1 MCFKRSN
8 FVYASLKID
17 YNNLKLKKM
26 RLKKIYF
33 AAIAAMVVMLGFQS
47 CANDEGSNNT
57 ARVQLKL
64 VDAPGDYSEVNVN
77 IVDIQ
82 YNSGESEAGW
92 VSFGKPED
100 YPINVDL
107 TTLIAGN
114 DHLLA
119 DQIIPSGML
128 KQIRLV
134 LGDGNT
140 IKVEGQETLL
150 PLNAPS
156 AMQSG
161 LKLNMNTI
169 LEAGFSYTY
178 ILDWD
183 VQKSVVMT
191 GSGMYNLKPVIRV
204 NAEVNSGSIEGNVS
218 GEFLVNGLTDFNV
231 LENAK
236 VEVYTAND
244 VYVTETSTNAAGDFL
259 VQGLAAGDYK
269 LKIGGKEAYDDYV
282 SALITV
288 TVGTVI
294 KIDPI
299 VLVIPTI

>member
-1 MCFKRSN
+1 
-8 FVYASLKID
+8 
-17 YNNLKLKKM
+17 M

-33 AAIAAMVVMLGFQS
+33 AAVVAMIVMLGFQS
-47 CANDEGSNNT
+47 CANDDDSSNT

-64 VDAPGDYSEVNVN
+64 VDAPGDYLEVNVN

-82 YNSGESEAGW
+82 YNNSDSEAGW
-92 VSFGKPED
+92 VSFGTPED
-100 YPINVDL
+100 YPMNVDL

-114 DHLLA
+114 SFLLA
-119 DQIIPSGML
+119 DQVIPSGML

-140 IKVEGQETLL
+140 LKVEGQETMM
-150 PLNAPS
+150 PLNTPS

-161 LKLNMNTI
+161 LKLNMNTT
-169 LEAGFSYTY
+169 LEGGFSYIF

-183 VQKSVVMT
+183 VQKSVVKT

-218 GEFLVNGLTDFNV
+218 GEFLVNGLSNFSD
-231 LENAK
+231 LENAM
-236 VEVYTAND
+236 VQVYTANG
-244 VYVTETSTNAAGDFL
+244 VYVTETGTNADGNFL
-259 VQGLAAGDYK
+259 IQGLAAGDYK
-269 LKIGGKEAYDDYV
+269 LKIMNQEAYNDYE

-294 KIDPI
+294 TVEPI
-299 VLVIPTI
+299 VLVLPTI

>member
-1 MCFKRSN
+1 MHLTEQLCN
-8 FVYASLKID
+8 LYLNID
-17 YNNLKLKKM
+17 NNNLKLKKM

-47 CANDEGSNNT
+47 CANDDDNNTT

-64 VDAPGDYSEVNVN
+64 VDAPGDYLEVNVN

-82 YNSGESEAGW
+82 YNNSDSEAGW
-92 VSFGKPED
+92 VSFGTLED

-114 DHLLA
+114 SHLLA
-119 DQIIPSGML
+119 DQVIPSGML

-140 IKVEGQETLL
+140 LKIEGQETMMA
-150 PLNAPS
+150 LNTPS

-161 LKLNMNTI
+161 LKLNLNTA
-169 LEAGFSYTY
+169 LDAGFTYTF

-183 VQKSVVMT
+183 VQNSVVMT
-191 GSGMYNLKPVIRV
+191 GAGMYNLKPVIRV

-218 GEFLVNGLTDFNV
+218 GEFLVNGLSVFND
-231 LENAK
+231 LENAMIQ
-236 VEVYTAND
+236 VYTTND
-244 VYVTETSTNAAGDFL
+244 VYVTETGTNADGDFL

-269 LKIGGKEAYDDYV
+269 LKIVNQEAYDDYE

-299 VLVIPTI
+299 VLEIPTL

>member
-1 MCFKRSN
+1 MMF
-8 FVYASLKID
+8 
-17 YNNLKLKKM
+17 
-26 RLKKIYF
+26 KKIYLV
-33 AAIAAMVVMLGFQS
+33 AIAAMVGMLGFQS
-47 CANDEGSNNT
+47 CESDDEGNT

-64 VDAPGDYSEVNVN
+64 VDAPGDYLEVNVV

-82 YNSGESEAGW
+82 YNNSDSEAGW

-114 DHLLA
+114 SLLLA

-140 IKVEGQETLL
+140 LKIEGQESMMA
-150 PLNAPS
+150 LNTPS

-161 LKLNMNTI
+161 LKLNMNTT
-169 LEAGFSYTY
+169 LDPGFTYTF

-218 GEFLVNGLTDFNV
+218 GEFLVNGLSVFSD
-231 LENAK
+231 LENAM
-236 VEVYTAND
+236 VQVYTTGG
-244 VYVTETSTNAAGDFL
+244 VYVTETGTNAEGDFL
-259 VQGLAAGDYK
+259 IQGLAAGDYK
-269 LKIGGKEAYDDYV
+269 LKIVNQEAYDDYE

-288 TVGTVI
+288 TVGTVNTI
-294 KIDPI
+294 API
-299 VLVIPTI
+299 VLMIPTI

>member
-1 MCFKRSN
+1 
-8 FVYASLKID
+8 
-17 YNNLKLKKM
+17 M

-33 AAIAAMVVMLGFQS
+33 VAVAAMIVMLGFQS
-47 CANDEGSNNT
+47 CDSDDEGNT

-64 VDAPGDYSEVNVN
+64 VDAPGDYSEVNVE

-82 YNSGESEAGW
+82 YNNSDSEAGW
-92 VSFGKPED
+92 VSFGTPED

-114 DHLLA
+114 SLLLA

-140 IKVEGQETLL
+140 LKIEGQDGMMA
-150 PLNAPS
+150 LNTPS

-161 LKLNMNTI
+161 LKLNLNTA
-169 LEAGFSYTY
+169 LDAGFTYTF

-191 GSGMYNLKPVIRV
+191 GAGMYNLKPVIRV

-218 GEFLVNGLTDFNV
+218 GEFLVNGLSVFND
-231 LENAK
+231 LEN
-236 VEVYTAND
+236 VMVQVYTTNG
-244 VYVTETSTNAAGDFL
+244 VYVTETGTNAAGDFL
-259 VQGLAAGDYK
+259 IQGLAAGDYK
-269 LKIGGKEAYDDYV
+269 LKIVNQEAYDDYE

-294 KIDPI
+294 KIAPI
-299 VLVIPTI
+299 VLEIPTL

>member
-1 MCFKRSN
+1 MK
-8 FVYASLKID
+8 
-17 YNNLKLKKM
+17 
-26 RLKKIYF
+26 LKKIYF
-33 AAIAAMVVMLGFQS
+33 VAVAAMIVMLGFQS
-47 CANDEGSNNT
+47 CESGDETNT

-64 VDAPGDYSEVNVN
+64 VDAPGDYLEVNVN

-82 YNSGESEAGW
+82 YNNSDSEAGW
-92 VSFGKPED
+92 VSFGTPED

-114 DHLLA
+114 SLLLA

-140 IKVEGQETLL
+140 LKIEGQESMMA
-150 PLNAPS
+150 LNTPS

-161 LKLNMNTI
+161 LKLNMNTT
-169 LEAGFSYTY
+169 LESGFSYTF

-183 VQKSVVMT
+183 VQKSVVNT
-191 GSGMYNLKPVIRV
+191 GAGTYNLKPVIRV

-218 GEFLVNGLTDFNV
+218 GEFLVNGLSVFND
-231 LENAK
+231 LENAI
-236 VEVYTAND
+236 VQVYTTGG
-244 VYVTETSTNAAGDFL
+244 VYVTETGTNAAGDFL
-259 VQGLAAGDYK
+259 IQGLAAGDYK
-269 LKIGGKEAYDDYV
+269 LKIVNQEAYDDYE

-288 TVGTVI
+288 TVGTVV
-294 KIDPI
+294 KIAPI
-299 VLVIPTI
+299 VLEIPTI

>member
-1 MCFKRSN
+1 M
-8 FVYASLKID
+8 
-17 YNNLKLKKM
+17 
-26 RLKKIYF
+26 LKKIYF
-33 AAIAAMVVMLGFQS
+33 VAIAAMVVMLGFQS
-47 CANDEGSNNT
+47 CESDDEGNT

-64 VDAPGDYSEVNVN
+64 VDAPGDYLEVNVN

-82 YNSGESEAGW
+82 YNNSENEAGW
-92 VSFGKPED
+92 VSFGEPDD

-114 DHLLA
+114 SLLLA

-140 IKVEGQETLL
+140 LKIEGQESMMA
-150 PLNAPS
+150 LNTPS

-161 LKLNMNTI
+161 LKLNMNTT
-169 LEAGFSYTY
+169 LDAGFTYTF

-183 VQKSVVMT
+183 VQKSVVST
-191 GSGMYNLKPVIRV
+191 GAGTYNLKPVIRV

-218 GEFLVNGLTDFNV
+218 GEFIVNGLSVFSD
-231 LENAK
+231 LENAM
-236 VEVYTAND
+236 VQVYTAGG
-244 VYVTETSTNAAGDFL
+244 VYVTETATNAAGDFL

-269 LKIGGKEAYDDYV
+269 LKIVNQEAYDDYE
-282 SALITV
+282 SDLITV
-288 TVGTVI
+288 TVGSVTTI
-294 KIDPI
+294 API
-299 VLVIPTI
+299 VLLIPTL